1 MLLLYDLILVISV
14 HSILKLLTALT
25 TLVIKIL
32 KIAVTAS
39 CNHNHALNHDFIHLA
54 IWFDSEKIIIEMH
67 INMVL

>member
-25 TLVIKIL
+25 TLGIKIL

-39 CNHNHALNHDFIHLA
+39 CNHNHALNHDFIHLP
-54 IWFDSEKIIIEMH
+54 I
-67 INMVL
+67 